1 MFRQYKC
8 GIHHTRIYIFIE
20 NSANMFVGLLNG
32 RTERR
37 KKKKEKLE
45 KQKER
50 EREKRGGRVKKKPSF
65 TLPARGNPYRISN
78 KYRGHVHYRPISG
91 TWSAY
96 QSWAQITPPGG
107 EATTRRA
114 PVMAP
119 PRGGFDRLNE
129 KITQN
134 IDTEGMS
141 LWLCEQRIRRVI
153 ICHTASLF
161 IHFLG

>member
-1 MFRQYKC
+1 MEEQNA
-8 GIHHTRIYIFIE
+8 G
-20 NSANMFVGLLNG
+20 
-32 RTERR
+32 RR
-37 KKKKEKLE
+37 KRKKLE

-65 TLPARGNPYRISN
+65 TLPARGNPYQISN

-107 EATTRRA
+107 EATVRRA

-153 ICHTASLF
+153 ICLYLSHNYF
-161 IHFLG
+161 IHFLD